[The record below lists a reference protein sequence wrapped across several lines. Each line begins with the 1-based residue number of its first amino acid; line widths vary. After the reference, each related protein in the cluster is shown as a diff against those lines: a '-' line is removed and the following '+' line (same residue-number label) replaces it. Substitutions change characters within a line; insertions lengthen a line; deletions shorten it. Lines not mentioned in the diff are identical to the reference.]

1 MPASPADSRVVLGV
15 RGREIA
21 IGQSLGE
28 DGVRHVAV
36 QRQPFGLAVLLI
48 PAQPEPLQTFEDG
61 VERSLGVALDVG
73 VVDAQD
79 HRAAVA
85 AGVEPVKDESA
96 RTPNVQKARGGGR
109 KAEPEHGNFS
119 IAWPQFEPR
128 GRRIQIDPDA
138 LLCLCLSLAAC
149 AAAQRKP
156 DLAAQR
162 EAMKKLSFLAGKWS
176 GNALVTRG
184 PGEPLRIRQSEE
196 VQYKLDGL
204 ALLVEGTGR
213 NAEGQIVFQALAVI
227 SYDEAA
233 RTYRFRSYN
242 DGRYLDTELKVSP
255 RGFAWGFAAGP
266 VRVNNAMR
274 INEKGESEET
284 TEAVRGSAAPMRMV
298 EMKLERQP

>member
-1 MPASPADSRVVLGV
+1 
-15 RGREIA
+15 
-21 IGQSLGE
+21 
-28 DGVRHVAV
+28 
-36 QRQPFGLAVLLI
+36 
-48 PAQPEPLQTFEDG
+48 
-61 VERSLGVALDVG
+61 
-73 VVDAQD
+73 
-79 HRAAVA
+79 
-85 AGVEPVKDESA
+85 
-96 RTPNVQKARGGGR
+96 
-109 KAEPEHGNFS
+109 
-119 IAWPQFEPR
+119 
-128 GRRIQIDPDA
+128 
-138 LLCLCLSLAAC
+138 
-149 AAAQRKP
+149 
-156 DLAAQR
+156 
-162 EAMKKLSFLAGKWS
+162 MKKLSFLAGKWS